1 MRWER
6 LGISQALPNFR
17 RLSLG
22 RGGHLGVVLKGE
34 ELVGAFEGLEC
45 PVVIASFPID
55 NVQKPRDQ
63 PKLWVEALSSF

>member
-1 MRWER
+1 M
-6 LGISQALPNFR
+6 
-17 RLSLG
+17 
-22 RGGHLGVVLKGE
+22 LKGE

-55 NVQKPRDQ
+55 NAQKPRDQ